1 MRNKMCGFN
10 VAMLKTV
17 LISTHPKHGQN
28 TLKSVFG
35 SLIIEC
41 SERNNNKAKLLA
53 LIV

>member
-1 MRNKMCGFN
+1 MHSFN
-10 VAMLKTV
+10 VAMVKTV
-17 LISTHPKHGQN
+17 KISTHPKQWQN

-53 LIV
+53 LID